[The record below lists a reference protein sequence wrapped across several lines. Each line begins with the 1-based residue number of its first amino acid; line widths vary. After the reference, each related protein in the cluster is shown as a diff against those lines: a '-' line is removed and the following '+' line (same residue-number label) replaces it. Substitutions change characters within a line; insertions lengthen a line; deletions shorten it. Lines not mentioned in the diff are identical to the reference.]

1 MGIPFSKM
9 PPKCF
14 CYIKWPANTLE
25 SSAPAFAD
33 SLETTQAVSH
43 PCLSSLSSYVHMSAA
58 RFGFLWWSR
67 ALYLHICS
75 LYMKYM
81 LFLPLQSSLGK
92 SPSVICKEISWQC
105 TLICQLRYQF
115 TSIFSQLVVDTK
127 PFTSK
132 SILNFCSQAKI
143 QGDFTANMSFT
154 PSCQDWIIDNKTLA
168 CQPKHNLPVN
178 YHTQ

>member
-1 MGIPFSKM
+1 M

-25 SSAPAFAD
+25 SSAPTFTD
-33 SLETTQAVSH
+33 SLETAQAVSH

-58 RFGFLWWSR
+58 RFHFLWWSR
-67 ALYLHICS
+67 ALYLHIGS
-75 LYMKYM
+75 LYMKY
-81 LFLPLQSSLGK
+81 
-92 SPSVICKEISWQC
+92 I
-105 TLICQLRYQF
+105 ICQLRYQF

-143 QGDFTANMSFT
+143 QGILRQTCLLHHHAKTESRIIRLWLANQSITFQST
-154 PSCQDWIIDNKTLA
+154 TIPSKVVKVLHKFLRW
-168 CQPKHNLPVN
+168 
-178 YHTQ
+178 